1 MGTFVRHFGD
11 VLIFLVRNV
20 WETVGRPLGDIWISL
35 GYITKC
41 LGDVWGRLEMFGKLL
56 VDVWETFGDVLETF
70 INVWETSCMGDFW

>member
-35 GYITKC
+35 GYINKC
-41 LGDVWGRLEMFGKLL
+41 LG
-56 VDVWETFGDVLETF
+56 DVWETFGDVLETF

>member
-1 MGTFVRHFGD
+1 MFGRRLGDLWISLGD
-11 VLIFLVRNV
+11 VYNV
-20 WETVGRPLGDIWISL
+20 WETFGRLWIGL

-56 VDVWETFGDVLETF
+56 VGVWETFGDVLETF

>member
-35 GYITKC
+35 GDVYNVF
-41 LGDVWGRLEMFGKLL
+41 GDL
-56 VDVWETFGDVLETF
+56 WETLDKFR
-70 INVWETSCMGDFW
+70 IYMYY